1 MSKKDIAKIKSTVRE
16 YCTAAN
22 TDNPAAWGKTL
33 ADNVVWMPADAPRL
47 VGKKAVM
54 AFTKT
59 AFFDPYRI
67 KLGVKLKKVQIF
79 GSQAFAPASFSLD
92 LTPKA
97 GGDTIKATGKAMHEF
112 RKQRD
117 GSWKYGELIWN
128 FDKPRA

>member
-1 MSKKDIAKIKSTVRE
+1 MSKKEIAKIKSTVRQ
-16 YCTAAN
+16 YCAAAN
-22 TDNPAAWGKTL
+22 ADDSIAWEKTL
-33 ADNVVWMPADAPRL
+33 DGNVVWMPSDAPRL

-54 AFTKT
+54 TFTKA
-59 AFFDPYRI
+59 AFFNPYKI
-67 KLGVKLKKVQIF
+67 KLGVKLNKVQIF
-79 GSQAFAPASFSLD
+79 GSKAFAPASFSLD